1 MGGKKKTGH
10 AQPRTKENL
19 KPSSSEKAAQFLV
32 NQTGGLGLPFPLLS
46 LSAPKGA
53 TSSVTD
59 PDQLGRITGFVPV
72 PQDPDAVG
80 LDSRLLSILRRL
92 EKRDSVTKQK
102 ALREF
107 HELLK
112 ATDEQSSSDLETSA
126 VVATLP
132 FWCRIYTR
140 LSSDPDRKVREL
152 LQMSMS
158 ALAARVGREIGPYI
172 KQILPIWAFATVDFH
187 EPAASWANRG
197 LSDTFPNAKRSD
209 AYKVCARTLLDL
221 LEAKLSE
228 DLMAVSNLINEK
240 GRKKYVLN
248 MSGNTET
255 SAMSDL
261 ESCETNAW
269 VKLAGTLRFVAT
281 VAIEIGSLPSDSRHL
296 ERLRVLLSPC
306 NLWSRVAQ
314 ILECQISSSSPGYRT
329 VAGNS
334 SLVRASLYKLCT
346 ALCSNQNWQD
356 WIATTPKG
364 NQLASYLCLSTIGQ
378 LGLILGDAL
387 PSGVLSG
394 YKLIPPPPSS
404 LPVPSCY
411 AQCWESALSCLVNVP
426 GDIVWAAVDWKS
438 VLVPQLERLLSP
450 SGVPY
455 AKQVYSNLLSILSK
469 FPIEYDAMTPTQE
482 DILMFLFVDSA
493 LSGLEASLTP
503 RVSSGIDDPKAPV
516 TVHVDPGIPV
526 SIVTGVLECARFLID
541 KLATAF
547 PQLSSDDLPTQSPL
561 LHAIVHKVVI
571 RLLADSLDVLS
582 DHRMLLVSSQPATYR
597 ETYLN
602 AVFSQVAQLCGHLGR
617 SELVSKLTL
626 LSEIHK
632 HLIKWI
638 SSTVMSSDTQ
648 HTETPFAEF
657 RLGSMDPLRL
667 LKFIDQ
673 LAMAGRRDGNI
684 LDTMKEDFEFVRAS
698 WCVRLFSDVSEHV
711 AKTDNEALQIPLRS
725 CLFIIC
731 LCLQGYLPPNYTV
744 SVPPIADKLF
754 SVILPGLPMDVHAG
768 CWSKSVVTGFIRAW
782 CKSSIVTEEIVPFTI
797 QFRFLRNL
805 LPALVALSLPSDLIR
820 DLCNLLSSWCSSSLD
835 IIFNNVTIANVHA
848 VSTSL
853 SLLHATLS
861 VLFNQTVDRNSELVE
876 LRKLVLGKV
885 TCYLSRQLPESSD
898 VLLPHTLSP
907 RVLRNLTL
915 CVTVLLETVSIT
927 PGDTEP
933 SLEFTNHWHLQ
944 LCRLLFALFSVEHF
958 AHVNKNLSSN
968 SELTD
973 LILPSHESLAASQ
986 DEEPLYSRCLD
997 LFEVID
1003 QAEELLFSYL
1013 SLDVGN
1019 VEAVDCPSEFTY
1031 SLHQLLISAVVYLPY
1046 VPSRLIRFAERL
1058 RKLLH
1063 DPSLSPLWLSELAE
1077 TIKQTVRKIVSDFS
1091 EPTTLSPPSR
1101 HLLPGF
1107 GCAVDAWCMGPSMRL
1122 HELGLRLGLPQELK
1136 SNVTRWN
1143 VYLQCLGILR
1153 VWLCS
1158 LGDTYDP
1165 CVAFGWPIEK
1175 RTDIVE
1181 SDNKYSGVD
1190 LEPAR
1195 SVFGQVVDSYASELG
1210 RMWYQ
1215 NTADIPLDELF
1226 ELMQTDYHSISP
1238 LACANIQDC
1247 FLVHSLLNAVLLNRL
1262 RTVHPNLWPHHFK
1275 LIAGCTDDPKQP
1287 HSSWSERHLFSD
1299 GCFNQPSGAIQF
1311 RQLCEL
1317 YIPAGVVRRCVPH
1330 QELLGRMKS
1339 LAVAPTTLSDCEST
1353 TNCAKASRIL
1363 ELGSSLFSVRSVSPV
1378 YMTTFLSFITDDF
1391 NAWLTELVEGSNGD
1405 ELPGLLAF
1413 QSGFVASLATM
1424 EFLESLLLLWQPW
1437 QWRPTHVTDKATFT
1451 NHLCLIQLS
1460 LRLEQLRPSLTRS
1473 QWDFIMCITVSWIC
1487 AAVAGASD
1495 VTDPSSHKTLFGF
1508 RVFRVAAALGAIFV
1522 EKFPPPKDLSYFLIP
1537 TTTPLKSAV
1546 SHFGGG
1552 EWDDD
1557 LDAEAEELDL
1567 KEDAL
1572 VTDDA
1577 STKREHQEVFDE
1589 TQLLDTFQDDHDEL
1603 EAALTEEEDNRESS
1617 PNMQHPV
1624 LPRRA
1629 RPPVS
1634 ISTDWEQFFS
1644 SHFYS
1649 SLLPV
1654 ILKLC
1659 LPQPG
1664 LIQPGCKLVTP
1675 VQLEAACAAFATCS
1689 AIKLI
1694 QVLTEQPHFVVEYL
1708 VDLDIGGSSSVA
1720 YTPLIRS
1727 RTSSVNELT
1736 PGLRASFDLAIRLL
1750 RFSPYQ
1756 SGQLLGHILLTRLV
1770 CAHTNRTDGNKTYG
1784 LSSYLI
1790 HRLPPSWLT
1799 ALYDSLPAELEQDLV
1814 SESLSNNW
1822 GRGSRVLRYLLKY
1835 SLQDGWFLDVMAHQ
1849 SILRYLLAWDGILSL
1864 FSCTGS
1870 QGRARLQRA
1879 LLGSA
1884 APLFDRFVL
1893 CLGLL
1898 IPPPGNLAT
1907 FINTPS
1913 RLEPDERLL
1922 LPVSASR
1929 ADLIVA
1935 LSLISPSRQRRPIRL
1950 SVPLTSGDDREWRDA
1965 FAPDDPLLALSGVR
1979 IARDISHLAVRLF
1992 RRLLAEAP
2000 ALFRSWFTRIS
2011 SPSTADPC
2019 CLDGESFPLVISPLT
2034 AHKPGRLR
2042 QLANTIEAIV
2052 SRHFSPGL
2060 ARDEVV
2066 MVQYRAQLREMKRDN
2081 TTPKG
2086 WFDFLSPSNEV
2097 GSISI
2102 RSRPLSREVIA
2113 RYQVTEE
2120 HSMEMSIQLPTNYP
2134 LGLAT
2139 VTCDRAVAISSQQ
2152 GNVWS
2157 VQLSVFIN
2165 NQNGSILDGIDLW
2178 QRNVR
2183 KKFEGVEECAICYSV
2198 VHNTNFS
2205 LPKMQ
2210 CHTCRKLFH
2219 YACMYRWFTTSRNP
2233 ACPLCRHMFFGPSG
2247 RPT

>member
-10 AQPRTKENL
+10 AQPRTKDNL

-46 LSAPKGA
+46 VSAAKRA
-53 TSSVTD
+53 TSSATD
-59 PDQLGRITGFVPV
+59 SDQLGRITGFVPV

-80 LDSRLLSILRRL
+80 LDSRLLNILRRL

-107 HELLK
+107 YELLK
-112 ATDEQSSSDLETSA
+112 ATGEQSSSDLETSA

-158 ALAARVGREIGPYI
+158 VLAARVGREIGPYI
-172 KQILPIWAFATVDFH
+172 KQILPIWAFATIDFH

-209 AYKVCARTLLDL
+209 AYKVCARTVLDL
-221 LEAKLSE
+221 LESKLSE
-228 DLMAVSNLINEK
+228 DLMTVSNLINEK
-240 GRKKYVLN
+240 GKKKHVLN
-248 MSGNTET
+248 LSGNTET

-261 ESCETNAW
+261 ESCENNMW

-281 VAIEIGSLPSDSRHL
+281 VAIEIGDLPSDSRHL
-296 ERLRVLLSPC
+296 ERLRVLLSPG

-314 ILECQISSSSPGYRT
+314 ILECQKSGSSSVYRP

-346 ALCSNQNWQD
+346 ALCSNHNWQD
-356 WIATTPKG
+356 WMVNTPQG

-378 LGLILGDAL
+378 IGLILGDPP
-387 PSGVLSG
+387 PSGMLSG

-404 LPVPSCY
+404 IPVPSCY
-411 AQCWESALSCLVNVP
+411 AQCWESALSCLVNLP
-426 GDIVWAAVDWKS
+426 SDIVWSAVDWKS
-438 VLVPQLERLLSP
+438 VLVPQLERLLSA

-469 FPIEYDAMTPTQE
+469 FPIEYDAMTQTQE
-482 DILMFLFVDSA
+482 DILMSLFVDSA

-547 PQLSSDDLPTQSPL
+547 PQLSSNDLSTQSPL
-561 LHAIVHKVVI
+561 LHAVVNKVVI

-582 DHRMLLVSSQPATYR
+582 DHRILLVSSQPATYR

-602 AVFSQVAQLCGHLGR
+602 AVFSQV
-617 SELVSKLTL
+617 K
-626 LSEIHK
+626 
-632 HLIKWI
+632 
-638 SSTVMSSDTQ
+638 
-648 HTETPFAEF
+648 
-657 RLGSMDPLRL
+657 
-667 LKFIDQ
+667 
-673 LAMAGRRDGNI
+673 
-684 LDTMKEDFEFVRAS
+684 
-698 WCVRLFSDVSEHV
+698 
-711 AKTDNEALQIPLRS
+711 
-725 CLFIIC
+725 
-731 LCLQGYLPPNYTV
+731 
-744 SVPPIADKLF
+744 
-754 SVILPGLPMDVHAG
+754 
-768 CWSKSVVTGFIRAW
+768 
-782 CKSSIVTEEIVPFTI
+782 
-797 QFRFLRNL
+797 
-805 LPALVALSLPSDLIR
+805 
-820 DLCNLLSSWCSSSLD
+820 
-835 IIFNNVTIANVHA
+835 
-848 VSTSL
+848 
-853 SLLHATLS
+853 
-861 VLFNQTVDRNSELVE
+861 
-876 LRKLVLGKV
+876 
-885 TCYLSRQLPESSD
+885 
-898 VLLPHTLSP
+898 
-907 RVLRNLTL
+907 
-915 CVTVLLETVSIT
+915 
-927 PGDTEP
+927 
-933 SLEFTNHWHLQ
+933 
-944 LCRLLFALFSVEHF
+944 
-958 AHVNKNLSSN
+958 
-968 SELTD
+968 
-973 LILPSHESLAASQ
+973 
-986 DEEPLYSRCLD
+986 
-997 LFEVID
+997 
-1003 QAEELLFSYL
+1003 ELLFSYL
-1013 SLDVGN
+1013 SLEVGD
-1019 VEAVDCPSEFTY
+1019 VEAADCPSNFTY
-1031 SLHQLLISAVVYLPY
+1031 SLHRLLISAVVYLPY

-1058 RKLLH
+1058 RKPLH
-1063 DPSLSPLWLSELAE
+1063 DPSLALLWLSELAE
-1077 TIKQTVRKIVSDFS
+1077 MIKQTVRDIMSGFS
-1091 EPTTLSPPSR
+1091 EPTALLPPSR

-1107 GCAVDAWCMGPSMRL
+1107 GCAVDAARMGSSMRL

-1136 SNVTRWN
+1136 SNVTWWN

-1175 RTDIVE
+1175 RTDIAE
-1181 SDNKYSGVD
+1181 SGNKYSGVD

-1195 SVFGQVVDSYASELG
+1195 SVFGHVVDSYASELG

-1226 ELMQTDYHSISP
+1226 ELMQTDHHSISP

-1275 LIAGCTDDPKQP
+1275 LIASCTDDPKQP
-1287 HSSWSERHLFSD
+1287 NSSWSERHLFSD
-1299 GCFNQPSGAIQF
+1299 GCFDQPSGVIQF
-1311 RQLCEL
+1311 HQLCEL

-1339 LAVAPTTLSDCEST
+1339 LAVAPTTLGDCESAT
-1353 TNCAKASRIL
+1353 SCAKASRIL
-1363 ELGSSLFSVRSVSPV
+1363 ELGSSLFGVRTASPA
-1378 YMTTFLSFITDDF
+1378 YMTTFLSFITEDF
-1391 NAWLTELVEGSNGD
+1391 NTWLTELVEGSDGD
-1405 ELPGLLAF
+1405 EFLGLWAF

-1495 VTDPSSHKTLFGF
+1495 VTDPVNHKTLFGF
-1508 RVFRVAAALGAIFV
+1508 HVFRVAAALGAIFV

-1537 TTTPLKSAV
+1537 STTPLKSVV

-1572 VTDDA
+1572 VIDDA
-1577 STKREHQEVFDE
+1577 SNKQDHQEVFDE
-1589 TQLLDTFQDDHDEL
+1589 TQLLDTLPDDHDEL
-1603 EAALTEEEDNRESS
+1603 EATLTEEEENRESS

-1629 RPPVS
+1629 RPPVF

-1664 LIQPGCKLVTP
+1664 LIQPGCKSMTP

-1694 QVLTEQPHFVVEYL
+1694 QVLTEQPQFIVEYL
-1708 VDLDIGGSSSVA
+1708 VDLDIGGSTSTV

-1770 CAHTNRTDGNKTYG
+1770 CAHTNRTDCNKTYA

-1790 HRLPPSWLT
+1790 HRLPPSWLA

-1814 SESLSNNW
+1814 LESLSNNW
-1822 GRGSRVLRYLLKY
+1822 GRGSRVLCYLIKF

-1965 FAPDDPLLALSGVR
+1965 FAPDDPLLTLSGVR

-2019 CLDGESFPLVISPLT
+2019 CLDGESLPPVISPLA

-2042 QLANTIEAIV
+2042 QLANTIEAVV

-2066 MVQYRAQLREMKRDN
+2066 MVQYRAQLRETKRDN